1 MNAGVVSILGSY
13 AYAAV
18 DIFVDAFGE
27 NMHSFLLGTHLGIM
41 RAVMFNSVRNFNT
54 IFQSVCTDFYS
65 HQK

>member
-1 MNAGVVSILGSY
+1 MHN
-13 AYAAV
+13 AAV

-41 RAVMFNSVRNFNT
+41 GVVMFNSVRNFNT